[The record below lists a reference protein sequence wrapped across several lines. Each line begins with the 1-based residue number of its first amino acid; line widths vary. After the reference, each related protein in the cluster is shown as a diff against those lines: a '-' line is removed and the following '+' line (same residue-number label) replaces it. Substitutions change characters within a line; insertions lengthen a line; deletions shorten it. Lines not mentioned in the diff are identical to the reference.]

1 MSLRS
6 NTIMFH
12 KTGMN
17 ETEHKRTVSEVPRHS
32 WMKKMAIALGII
44 LLASVSLNV
53 MLWFETLEEV
63 HTNISSVREELKQ
76 MGLWVRAFRESHGR
90 LPSAR
95 EQVQYGMKEGRYEGL
110 DMEVFEEDDGI
121 QISFEMKD
129 KYKGKYDVSGHRIVF
144 DKELLKKW
152 RREAEE

>member
-1 MSLRS
+1 M
-6 NTIMFH
+6 
-12 KTGMN
+12 
-17 ETEHKRTVSEVPRHS
+17 
-32 WMKKMAIALGII
+32 
-44 LLASVSLNV
+44 ASVSLNV
-53 MLWFETLEEV
+53 VLWFETLEEV

>member
-1 MSLRS
+1 
-6 NTIMFH
+6 
-12 KTGMN
+12 MN
-17 ETEHKRTVSEVPRHS
+17 ETEHKRTVSGPPRHS
-32 WMKKMAIALGII
+32 WMKKMAIALGFI
-44 LLASVSLNV
+44 LLASISLNV
-53 MLWFETLEEV
+53 VLWFETLEEV

-76 MGLWVRAFRESHGR
+76 TGLWIRAFRESHGR

-95 EQVQYGMKEGRYEGL
+95 EQVQYGMKGGRYEGL
-110 DMEVFEEDDGI
+110 DMEVFEEEDGI

-129 KYKGKYDVSGHRIVF
+129 KYKGRYDVSGHRIVF

>member
-1 MSLRS
+1 
-6 NTIMFH
+6 
-12 KTGMN
+12 MN
-17 ETEHKRTVSEVPRHS
+17 ETEHKRTVSEAPRHS

-53 MLWFETLEEV
+53 VLWLETLEEV

-76 MGLWVRAFRESHGR
+76 TGLWVRAFRESHGR

>member
-53 MLWFETLEEV
+53 VLWFETLEEV

-129 KYKGKYDVSGHRIVF
+129 KYKGKYDVSGHPIFF
-144 DKELLKKW
+144 DKQL
-152 RREAEE
+152 

>member
-53 MLWFETLEEV
+53 VLWFETLEEV
-63 HTNISSVREELKQ
+63 HTNISSVLANNTF
-76 MGLWVRAFRESHGR
+76 LLLIS
-90 LPSAR
+90 LP
-95 EQVQYGMKEGRYEGL
+95 
-110 DMEVFEEDDGI
+110 
-121 QISFEMKD
+121 QIIM
-129 KYKGKYDVSGHRIVF
+129 V
-144 DKELLKKW
+144 LLLI
-152 RREAEE
+152 

>member
-1 MSLRS
+1 
-6 NTIMFH
+6 
-12 KTGMN
+12 MN
-17 ETEHKRTVSEVPRHS
+17 ETEHKRTVSEAPRHS

-53 MLWFETLEEV
+53 VLWFETLEEV

-76 MGLWVRAFRESHGR
+76 TGLWVQAFRESHGR